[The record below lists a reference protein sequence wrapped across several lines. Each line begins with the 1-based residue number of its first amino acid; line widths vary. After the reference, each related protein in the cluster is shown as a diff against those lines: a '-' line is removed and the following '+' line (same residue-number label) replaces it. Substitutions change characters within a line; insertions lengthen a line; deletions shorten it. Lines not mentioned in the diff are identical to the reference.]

1 MGIKPFPGTACESW
15 ISSSPS
21 STQLRNKPGR
31 EPHPFP
37 TTPSQG
43 STQVAGNIAGWPL
56 ASHLEEKCCPLKH
69 SSCMGTVSTSL
80 VYLSSA
86 WPRWDANAEL
96 LSADSTNY
104 RGVKTETGEFC
115 IQTQSLDWT
124 ENEGIRK
131 RSFWVLRENDFGAI
145 RKPGWPHPKVS
156 LWRVSRLPR
165 RAGWV
170 HRLSWVA

>member
-80 VYLSSA
+80 VYVPQLGLTQVGCKCRATISRQHQL
-86 WPRWDANAEL
+86 PRCENRNWRILHTDAEPCLNWERRHKKEKL
-96 LSADSTNY
+96 LSHE
-104 RGVKTETGEFC
+104 RE
-115 IQTQSLDWT
+115 W
-124 ENEGIRK
+124 
-131 RSFWVLRENDFGAI
+131 LRCN
-145 RKPGWPHPKVS
+145 
-156 LWRVSRLPR
+156 
-165 RAGWV
+165 
-170 HRLSWVA
+170 